1 MHGRMFWMVFTL
13 VVIWLSVLFT
23 SLFAP
28 DLVSGSLQEHLPI
41 AAIITWIFGLAATR
55 SVIKMLSWSKN
66 PQKGT
71 DAIWMYSSI
80 SVAVIWVIVTITAIF
95 SPVSITG
102 SDPTRIPVA
111 VVVAPIAGLL
121 LTGLVG
127 QLLESRLQS

>member
-23 SLFAP
+23 SLFAS
-28 DLVSGSLQEHLPI
+28 DLISGSFQEHLPI

-55 SVIKMLSWSKN
+55 SVIKMLSRSKN
-66 PQKGT
+66 PQKET
-71 DAIWMYSSI
+71 DAIWMYSGI

>member
-1 MHGRMFWMVFTL
+1 MHGRKFWMVFTL

-28 DLVSGSLQEHLPI
+28 DLISGSFQEHLPI

-55 SVIKMLSWSKN
+55 SVIKMLGRSKN
-66 PQKGT
+66 PQTET
-71 DAIWMYSSI
+71 DAIWMYSGISI
-80 SVAVIWVIVTITAIF
+80 AVIWVIVTITAIF